1 MHSRSAYAVL
11 GGKLCLFSGELECF
25 TDWIIGCEG
34 KTTICAC
41 VTFKRQSKA
50 TWVFV
55 AERPAASQ
63 RTKESGTVDL
73 FVYNKQTEFCH
84 HEHLFVT
91 NRKARNA
98 TTDPFAIADN
108 GSPLKFLF
116 FTQILSAAKEN
127 LSKSPFE
134 GKVQNVCRQKFNFMR
149 IWCSETQT
157 RKWSFQSIMPRWVSS
172 ETYLSIGA

>member
-91 NRKARNA
+91 NRKALNA

-116 FTQILSAAKEN
+116 FHTDSICSKRKSLQITVWRQSSKRLPAK
-127 LSKSPFE
+127 
-134 GKVQNVCRQKFNFMR
+134 V
-149 IWCSETQT
+149 
-157 RKWSFQSIMPRWVSS
+157 
-172 ETYLSIGA
+172 